1 MLGKILPFLRNPFV
15 ISLGGVT
22 LAALGV
28 VLGIFIQNKLDD
40 SAKQK
45 ALEAKR
51 AQEAA
56 EYAAAHPQGPMPIYR
71 ETPDPKN
78 DPLAPHYITLGD
90 NLVINFG
97 RSAHFIVLELSF
109 VTRYGQDA
117 EDLIADNKMALRA
130 ETMALLANMTMQDA
144 KAEDARTKI
153 QDTLKEGLNNFLYK
167 LGKFRPIDQVLI
179 TSMLVQ

>member
-1 MLGKILPFLRNPFV
+1 
-15 ISLGGVT
+15 
-22 LAALGV
+22 
-28 VLGIFIQNKLDD
+28 
-40 SAKQK
+40 
-45 ALEAKR
+45 
-51 AQEAA
+51 
-56 EYAAAHPQGPMPIYR
+56 
-71 ETPDPKN
+71 
-78 DPLAPHYITLGD
+78 
-90 NLVINFG
+90 
-97 RSAHFIVLELSF
+97 LSF